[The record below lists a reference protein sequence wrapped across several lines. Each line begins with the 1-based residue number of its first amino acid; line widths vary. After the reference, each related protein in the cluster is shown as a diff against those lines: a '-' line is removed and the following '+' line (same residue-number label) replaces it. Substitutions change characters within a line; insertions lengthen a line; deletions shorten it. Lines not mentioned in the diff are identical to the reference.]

1 MSKGKMLGIRAGI
14 LMAALTMVMVAW
26 SDRVHV
32 VKRNETLGGIANRHG
47 VSLKALQ
54 LLNGLPDPNH
64 LVVGKKLKI
73 PDGAVKEIPYVVKS
87 GESLGLIAGRF
98 GLSASK
104 LASYNGIAKPDLIR
118 SGQKILVPV
127 GPRSPLPPLLSS
139 AVLKEMNASRKLK
152 AGRWK
157 RIVIH
162 HTATNVDD
170 AVNIHKV
177 HKARGMQN
185 GLAYH
190 FVISNGS
197 RKAKDGEIYVG
208 GRWKNQLD
216 GGHMKRQQWNRE
228 SIGICLIGNFQSRR
242 PTAAQLKSLEG
253 LCRYL
258 KRRTGI
264 ATTKIV
270 THKGLHPGHTLCPG
284 KYFSLE
290 SLHKKLAIPRP
301 SS

>member
-1 MSKGKMLGIRAGI
+1 MGTLVFCM
-14 LMAALTMVMVAW
+14 TAW
-26 SDRVHV
+26 AERVHV
-32 VKRNETLGGIANRHG
+32 VKRNETLGGIANRYG
-47 VSLKALQ
+47 TSSKTLQ
-54 LLNGLPDPNH
+54 LINGLPNPNH

-73 PDGAVKEIPYVVKS
+73 PDGFVKEAIYIVKS
-87 GESLGLIAGRF
+87 GESLGVIASRF

-104 LASYNGIAKPDLIR
+104 LASYNDIAKPDLIQP
-118 SGQKILVPV
+118 GQKIKVPL
-127 GPRSPLPPLLSS
+127 GKAPPPPPLLGT
-139 AVLKEMNASRKLK
+139 AILKKLDDTK
-152 AGRWK
+152 PTRGKWK

-162 HTATNVDD
+162 HSATNVDD
-170 AVNIHKV
+170 AVNIHNV
-177 HKARGMQN
+177 HKARGMKN

-208 GRWKNQLD
+208 GRWKGQQD
-216 GGHMKRQQWNRE
+216 GGHMKRLQWNKE

-242 PTAAQLKSLEG
+242 PTAAQIKSLEG

-258 KRRTGI
+258 SRRTAI
-264 ATTKIV
+264 PTSKIM

-284 KYFSLE
+284 KYFSIE
-290 SLHKKLAIPRP
+290 SFRKKLAVLRP